1 MTAPSIS
8 LVDSHCHLDFPDL
21 ADDLPGVVER
31 AAAAG
36 VGRMVTIA
44 TSLARESRAR
54 GIAENFPEVFF
65 AAGNHPN
72 RVADEPMARVE
83 DLVRMSR
90 HPKMIGIG
98 ESGLDYHYSVEAAG
112 RQQESFRVHIEAA
125 RRTGLP
131 LIVHARDADDD
142 VANILEDEFRNAPYD
157 CVMHC
162 FSSSERLARTAL
174 DLGFYLSM
182 SGIVTFRSAEAIR
195 RIFASAPR
203 DRILV
208 ETDAPYLAP
217 VPYRGKRNEPA
228 FTAHTAAAGAA
239 LHRMPL
245 DEFAAL
251 TSRNFDR
258 LFSKAGRWEAAT

>member
-1 MTAPSIS
+1 MTAPRIP

-44 TSLARESRAR
+44 TSLAREVHAR
-54 GIAENFPEVFF
+54 RISEAFPEVFF

-72 RVADEPMARVE
+72 RVAEEPMARTE
-83 DLVRMSR
+83 DLVRISA

-98 ESGLDYHYSVEAAG
+98 ESGLDYHYSIEAAG
-112 RQQESFRVHIEAA
+112 RQQESLRVHIEAA
-125 RRTGLP
+125 RLTDLP

-142 VANILEDEFRNAPYD
+142 LAEILADEYSNAPYS

-162 FSSSERLARTAL
+162 FSSSEQLARTAL

-182 SGIVTFRSAEAIR
+182 SGIVTFRNAEALR
-195 RIFASAPR
+195 AIFAFVPK

-217 VPYRGKRNEPA
+217 VPHRGKRNEPA
-228 FTAHTAAAGAA
+228 FTAHTAAVGAA
-239 LHRMPL
+239 LHHMPP

-258 LFSKAGRWEAAT
+258 LFSKAGRWRAAA